1 MKRIKNY
8 NANIFNTIR
17 PFLLFVF
24 ILLISFGY
32 SVMSTSINIKG
43 TAYFRVSDWVRIT
56 SINLSGATSGGGE
69 NYNSKYSSLQLNLD
83 CDIIILG

>member
-1 MKRIKNY
+1 
-8 NANIFNTIR
+8 
-17 PFLLFVF
+17 
-24 ILLISFGY
+24 
-32 SVMSTSINIKG
+32 MSTSINIKG